1 MSGIALFCLSGV
13 RLAAICSGRP
23 LQHGV
28 SERRDRPID
37 QRIIAPRP
45 NTSRLQHKK
54 APVATVTAGM
64 LLKSGV
70 ITPSKARSTL
80 MI

>member
-28 SERRDRPID
+28 SERCDRPY
-37 QRIIAPRP
+37 
-45 NTSRLQHKK
+45 
-54 APVATVTAGM
+54 
-64 LLKSGV
+64 
-70 ITPSKARSTL
+70 RSTHHCAATQYITIAAQKSACRDGDRRDVVEKRSHHAL
-80 MI
+80 